1 MKNIFIINA
10 YPYEENFSSKLQEAY
25 REGARSAGCEVR
37 ETNLR
42 ELHYNLNLE
51 FGYRKFPE
59 LEPDVIKMQ
68 EDIAWCNH
76 LVFVYPVWW
85 GTYPALMKGMIDRV
99 FLPGFAFRFS
109 SGKEHE
115 KLLSGK
121 TARLLVSM
129 DGALWTHKYSLGSP
143 GETALKSGTLE
154 FCGIQPVKISYFAEI
169 RKASEG
175 TLQGWF
181 ELAKK
186 LGKKAV

>member
-10 YPYEENFSSKLQEAY
+10 YPYEENFSSKLHQAY
-25 REGARSAGCEVR
+25 KEGASSAGHEVR
-37 ETNLR
+37 EINLR
-42 ELHYNLNLE
+42 DLKFNLNLE

-59 LEPDVIKMQ
+59 LEPDIIKLQ
-68 EDIAWCNH
+68 EDISWANH
-76 LVFVYPVWW
+76 LVFIYPVWW
-85 GTYPALMKGMIDRV
+85 GTYPALMKGMIDRT

-129 DGALWTHKYSLGSP
+129 DGSLWNHKYSLGSP

-169 RKASEG
+169 RKASEA
-175 TLQGWF
+175 TLLGWF
-181 ELAKK
+181 EQARK
-186 LGKKAV
+186 LGKKAI